1 MGGRPIPPEPRRRR
15 GEGGR
20 LLACALASAALG
32 CAGGVSSLS
41 GGGISD
47 GTIAAGLKDALEV
60 GTRNAVAIAS
70 RKGGYSDDP
79 RLRIG
84 LPDSLDKLAKGLRVV
99 GFSDQLDELELAMNR
114 AAEEAA
120 GQAGPVFAEAIGRI
134 TFTDARAILE
144 GGDSAATEYFERAS
158 RSELESRF
166 APIIGEKMG
175 RVGVVQRYDQ
185 LLSRYR
191 SLPFTQSPSLDIR
204 RYVTDRALDGLFVV
218 LAEQERLIRTDPAA
232 RTTALLKQVFG
243 R

>member
-15 GEGGR
+15 GKGGR

-32 CAGGVSSLS
+32 CASFLTGGE
-41 GGGISD
+41 ISD
-47 GTIAAGLKDALEV
+47 ATIAAGLKDALEV
-60 GTRNAVAIAS
+60 GTRSAVAIAS

-84 LPDSLDKLAKGLRVV
+84 LPDSLDKPAKGLRVL

-120 GQAGPVFAEAIGRI
+120 GQAAPVFAEAIARM
-134 TFTDARAILE
+134 TFTDARATLE
-144 GGDSAATEYFERAS
+144 GGDSAATEYFERAT

-166 APIIGEKMG
+166 EPIIGEKMG

-218 LAEQERLIRTDPAA
+218 LAEQERMIRTDPAA

-243 R
+243 P

>member
-1 MGGRPIPPEPRRRR
+1 MPPQPRRRR

-32 CAGGVSSLS
+32 CASSLA
-41 GGGISD
+41 GGEISD
-47 GTIAAGLKDALEV
+47 ATIAAGLKDALEV
-60 GTRNAVAIAS
+60 GTRSAVAIAS

-84 LPDSLDKLAKGLRVV
+84 LPDALDKLAKGLRVL
-99 GFSDQLDELELAMNR
+99 GFSDQLEELELAMNR

-120 GQAGPVFAEAIGRI
+120 AQAAPVFAEAIARMTI
-134 TFTDARAILE
+134 TDARAILE
-144 GGDSAATEYFERAS
+144 EGDSAATEYFERAT

-204 RYVTDRALDGLFVV
+204 RYVTDRALDGLFVL

>member
-1 MGGRPIPPEPRRRR
+1 MPREPRRRR
-15 GEGGR
+15 KEGGR
-20 LLACALASAALG
+20 LLACALATAALG
-32 CAGGVSSLS
+32 CAGGPSSL
-41 GGGISD
+41 GSD
-47 GTIAAGLKDALEV
+47 GRIAAALKDALEV
-60 GTRNAVAIAS
+60 GTRNAVGITS

-99 GFSDQLDELELAMNR
+99 GFGDQLEELELAMNR

-120 GQAGPVFAEAIGRI
+120 GQATQVFGEAIAQM
-134 TFTDARAILE
+134 TFTDARAILD
-144 GGDSAATEYFERAS
+144 GGDSAATEYFERTT

-166 APIIGEKMG
+166 EPIIGEKLG
-175 RVGVVQRYDQ
+175 RVGVVKRYDQ
-185 LLSRYR
+185 LLERYR

-218 LAEQERLIRTDPAA
+218 LAEQERMIRTDPAA
-232 RTTALLKQVFG
+232 RTTALLRQVFG